1 MKLKASYLKIFI
13 IFVLSAGVL
22 HASNTNSKKE
32 QDFYFFP
39 SKTIVIDKVTTG
51 DVLVFGGDVVVTG
64 EIKGN
69 LSVVKGSISLEKG
82 CIKGDVVVVGGTLSV
97 DNFSEINGSKV
108 VLASIIKNN
117 KMLTLLFSSIFWLI
131 TIGFAYLFF
140 PENVKE
146 NAFEFSDDFIRAF
159 FLGLYSSVLLLF
171 MMFVSFVLVK
181 VVVGIFLF
189 MAMAAMVFALYVFSL
204 LTIFYFLG
212 EVILKRFFSANLPGL
227 LFMIVGLIVYQS
239 LSFFGIIGFVVDVIM
254 ISGAIGATILSRF
267 GTFKSWFGIKRHW
280 VWLILN
286 CKCWI
291 LY

>member
-1 MKLKASYLKIFI
+1 MKTTTSCFKIFI
-13 IFVLSAGVL
+13 IFMLSAGVL
-22 HASNTNSKKE
+22 CASNLNGKKG

-39 SKTIVIDKVTTG
+39 SKTVVIDSTTNG
-51 DVLVFGGDVVVTG
+51 DVLVFGGDVLVIG
-64 EIKGN
+64 KINGN
-69 LSVVKGSISLEKG
+69 LSVVKGSVSLKKG
-82 CIKGDVVVVGGTLSV
+82 SIEGDVVVVGGTLTT
-97 DNFSEINGSKV
+97 DNVGKVKGSKV

-117 KMLTLLFSSIFWLI
+117 KMIMLLFSSIFWLI

-159 FLGLYSSVLLLF
+159 FLGLYSSLLLLF
-171 MMFVSFVLVK
+171 MMFISFVLVK

-189 MAMAAMVFALYVFSL
+189 VAMAAMVFALYVFSL

-212 EVILKRFFSANLPGL
+212 EIILKRFFSANIPGL
-227 LFMIVGLIVYQS
+227 LFMIVGLIIYQS
-239 LSFFGIIGFVVDVIM
+239 LSFFGIIGFVVDFIM

-280 VWLILN
+280 V
-286 CKCWI
+286 
-291 LY
+291 